1 MPIPS
6 ALSALPAEGRLAA
19 RLPHNRPH
27 PGGRDPTSPRAR
39 HRAPP
44 SGSGVPALLPTLE
57 EPTPIATHA
66 RQGLPSPEPSPSPHG
81 ESLTTSVIKRT
92 RLVNTCS
99 GIHGLRPSLCR
110 HGRKHGTAHR
120 AARDKWGEGAV
131 LLCSAW
137 RSGCHVRV
145 TGGWSRPVAGPPC
158 HRPAPLTGRGRSA
171 EEADPRSDTPPLTP
185 EGARPAQTTSNARSW

>member
-1 MPIPS
+1 M
-6 ALSALPAEGRLAA
+6 GRLAA
-19 RLPHNRPH
+19 RLPHTRPR

-92 RLVNTCS
+92 RIVNTCS
-99 GIHGLRPSLCR
+99 GIHGLRPLCTAT
-110 HGRKHGTAHR
+110 GRSTARRIGQHGTSGARPLCFR
-120 AARDKWGEGAV
+120 APPEGPDAT
-131 LLCSAW
+131 CGSQGAGRAPR
-137 RSGCHVRV
+137 RSR
-145 TGGWSRPVAGPPC
+145 RC
-158 HRPAPLTGRGRSA
+158 HRPAPPTGRGRSTTK
-171 EEADPRSDTPPLTP
+171 ADPARRTPTPQGRDPLTP
-185 EGARPAQTTSNARSW
+185 EGARPAQTTSNARSS